1 VLDGESYEL
10 RVLAAQGIL
19 PLSPEELVPLQVHL
33 AGSDDPFLAE
43 AATSSLAAVD
53 TRIASAYLAS
63 EAPPEVLAYF
73 AQKHDDTSLVEAILR
88 RRDVDR
94 QLLVDVAPRL
104 SADLQEML
112 LLRQDAIL
120 EEPEILDALTSNPR
134 LSSFAERRIAEYRAH
149 LVRPEEVSPSVAVVS
164 DQFFP
169 EEEELDEDERAA
181 LAAAQETPA
190 GGEVDR
196 TTGLSEHQIRA
207 LPVPLRMRL
216 ARGASRTLRSILV
229 KDLNTNVALSVLS
242 YSAFTEDE
250 IEHVAASRAVVEDVL
265 VAITKKRE
273 WAARYGVTVN
283 LARNPKL
290 PVSIALRLVARLSVK
305 DLRNLSRDR
314 NAQDAVRSAARRLY
328 RIKMA

>member
-1 VLDGESYEL
+1 
-10 RVLAAQGIL
+10 
-19 PLSPEELVPLQVHL
+19 
-33 AGSDDPFLAE
+33 
-43 AATSSLAAVD
+43 
-53 TRIASAYLAS
+53 
-63 EAPPEVLAYF
+63 
-73 AQKHDDTSLVEAILR
+73 
-88 RRDVDR
+88 
-94 QLLVDVAPRL
+94 
-104 SADLQEML
+104 
-112 LLRQDAIL
+112 
-120 EEPEILDALTSNPR
+120 
-134 LSSFAERRIAEYRAH
+134 
-149 LVRPEEVSPSVAVVS
+149 
-164 DQFFP
+164 
-169 EEEELDEDERAA
+169 
-181 LAAAQETPA
+181 
-190 GGEVDR
+190 
-196 TTGLSEHQIRA
+196 
-207 LPVPLRMRL
+207 
-216 ARGASRTLRSILV
+216 V